1 MDERGVEGKSL
12 KREPACCYRPGKGSG
27 NNLYAVTGKTHCLPG
42 NDFAAFARFNRTV
55 DFHLAFCYR
64 DFRLRAAFAPAFQF
78 QQVAQLNVR
87 MFT

>member
-1 MDERGVEGKSL
+1 MR
-12 KREPACCYRPGKGSG
+12 
-27 NNLYAVTGKTHCLPG
+27 TGLTG
-42 NDFAAFARFNRTV
+42 DDFAAFARFNRTV
-55 DFHLAFCYR
+55 DFHQAFGYR

>member
-1 MDERGVEGKSL
+1 GGGGKKKKKKAALFLERGG
-12 KREPACCYRPGKGSG
+12 GKGSG
-27 NNLYAVTGKTHCLPG
+27 SNLYAVTCKTHCLTG
-42 NDFAAFARFNRTV
+42 DNFAAFARFNRTV